1 MTPAEALMWAL
12 DDDPALRSSFMGVTI
27 LDQAP
32 DPERFRRKMVE
43 ASESINALRE
53 RVVPSPFDLA
63 PPRWELDP
71 SFDLDYH
78 VRRVALPEPGT
89 RRQLLD
95 LAALLYADPFDRA
108 RPLWQFT
115 VVEGLEGGQA
125 ALLAK
130 MHHVLSDGVGAIR
143 LSVSFLDL
151 GPDGNTPPAPS
162 ANKKRATPQKRPVPA
177 SVGEASAAPAAAP
190 EEASVG
196 EAVGAAVGAKNWFDS
211 AAGAL
216 GPLLAAPGRG
226 ATALAGT
233 LNTVARAPIGG
244 VTSGISS
251 ARALAR
257 QLGLTDPARSPLW
270 AADRSYAHRFDT
282 LSLELG
288 PTRAAAHKLGGTVND
303 AFVTIMA
310 TAAGDYHRAA
320 GVEVDQLR
328 MTMPISVRHDKE
340 VAGNAWVPARLLV
353 PAGPMPMAERF
364 SLVSAALTHT
374 KSQPSLNLGGGFA
387 AVVRRLPTP
396 VVVRFARQQTAT
408 VDFACSNVRGAPFDL
423 WIAGARVL
431 ANHPFGPTAGVAF
444 NATVLSYRDALDLG
458 LNTDTGAVGDPGLLR
473 HCIEEAA
480 AELAGL
486 A

>member
-1 MTPAEALMWAL
+1 MWAL

-27 LDQAP
+27 LDKAP

-71 SFDLDYH
+71 TFDLDYH

-151 GPDGNTPPAPS
+151 GPDGNPPPS
-162 ANKKRATPQKRPVPA
+162 SPTSKKKRVART
-177 SVGEASAAPAAAP
+177 APALEPHPVDAP
-190 EEASVG
+190 A
-196 EAVGAAVGAKNWFDS
+196 GAAVGAPVGEKNWFDS

-288 PTRAAAHKLGGTVND
+288 PTRTAARKLGGTVND

-310 TAAGDYHRAA
+310 TAAGEYHRAS

-328 MTMPISVRHDKE
+328 MTMPISVRQDKE

-353 PAGPMPMAERF
+353 PAGPMSMTERF
-364 SLVSAALTHT
+364 GLVSASLTRT
-374 KSQPSLNLGGGFA
+374 KNQPSLNLGGGFA

-444 NATVLSYRDALDLG
+444 NATVLSYLDALDLG

-473 HCIEEAA
+473 RCIEEAA
-480 AELAGL
+480 SELAGL